1 MQVYLPMDTERKFD
15 VTIIENKTGKAAY
28 LKKIVRST
36 GLPLKKIFIAAS
48 MAVFRQKDIRPGRHL
63 CILYLPQLGR
73 EEQLAVQI
81 LLKTTGMPPLLIL
94 LEKISVTACKK
105 MMNAGVADILP
116 AKQLDALLLEK
127 AMRYALAMRHV
138 SDELK
143 WSNERYYLVGEAT
156 KDMVWDWDLLNNKV
170 FRSKEAWKNITG
182 SDSDYSYPDSWWNRV
197 HPQDKKRVA
206 AIVNQVLKNRDI
218 KNFEIKCRIIKDDGS
233 VAHTVDKGY
242 AIRNEKGEVIR
253 LAGVTQDISAKLE
266 LEKTLE
272 YERKKKQDEITA
284 AVITAQERE
293 REAIGK
299 ELHDNINQVLATTK
313 LYIEY
318 AMQNGDMR
326 DDFLENSK
334 KFIASAVE
342 EIRRLSRSLMPPSLG
357 QVGLAMA
364 LSDLT
369 DSIAVLKKFKIHN
382 DFKLLDEKKLNEDLR
397 LTIFRIVQE
406 QLTNII
412 KHAHAK
418 NVRIKIKTLK
428 KRLILEVEDDG
439 RGFNKKQVNAGL
451 GFKNISSRAQL
462 HKGRLQLVTAKNKGC
477 RIKLEF
483 DL

>member
-1 MQVYLPMDTERKFD
+1 MQVFLPMDIERKLD
-15 VTIIENKTGKAAY
+15 ITIIENKTDKGAY

-36 GLPLKKIFIAAS
+36 GLPLKKIFTVAS
-48 MAVFRQKDIRPGRHL
+48 ITAFRQKEVRAGQHL
-63 CILYLPQLGR
+63 CILYFSRLGR
-73 EEQLAVQI
+73 EEQQAVLN
-81 LLKTTGMPPLLIL
+81 LLKTPGMPPLIII
-94 LEKISVTACKK
+94 LEKFSVPACKK
-105 MMNAGVADILP
+105 MMNAGVADIIP
-116 AKQLDALLLEK
+116 AEQVDNKLLEK
-127 AMRYALAMRHV
+127 GMRYALAIRSI

-143 WSNERYYLVGEAT
+143 LSNERYYLVGEAT
-156 KDMVWDWDLLNNKV
+156 KDMIWDWDLLNNKV
-170 FRSKEAWKNITG
+170 FRAKEAWQNITG
-182 SDSDYSYPDSWWNRV
+182 NSTDHFYPDSWWNRV

-206 AIVNQVLKNRDI
+206 AIVNGILKNREVN
-218 KNFEIKCRIIKDDGS
+218 NFEIECRIIKDDGS
-233 VAHTVDKGY
+233 VAYTIDKGCV
-242 AIRNEKGEVIR
+242 IRNEKGEVIR
-253 LAGVTQDISAKLE
+253 MAGVTQDISAKLE
-266 LEKTLE
+266 LEKTLD

-284 AVITAQERE
+284 AVIAAQERE

-334 KFIASAVE
+334 KFIVSAVE

-364 LSDLT
+364 LTDLT
-369 DSIAVLKKFKIHN
+369 DSIAVLKKFQIHN
-382 DFKLLDEKKLNEDLR
+382 DFKQMDENKLSDDLR

-412 KHAHAK
+412 KHSHAK

-439 RGFNKKQVNAGL
+439 RGFNKKQVSAGL

>member
-1 MQVYLPMDTERKFD
+1 MNTEKKID
-15 VTIIENKTGKAAY
+15 VTIIENKTGKGAY

-36 GLPLKKIFIAAS
+36 GLPLKKIFICAAPS
-48 MAVFRQKDIRPGRHL
+48 AFRLKDSRPGRNI
-63 CILYLPQLGR
+63 CILYLQRMGR
-73 EEQLAVQI
+73 EEQQAVQN
-81 LLKTTGMPPLLIL
+81 LLKTAGMPPLIIL
-94 LEKISVTACKK
+94 LEKLSVPACKK
-105 MMNAGVADILP
+105 MMDAGVADIIP
-116 AKQLDALLLEK
+116 AEQLDGKLLER
-127 AMRYALAMRHV
+127 AMRYALEIRSV
-138 SDELK
+138 SNELK

-156 KDMVWDWDLLNNKV
+156 KDMVWDWDLLNSKV
-170 FRSKEAWKNITG
+170 FRSKEAWQNITG
-182 SDSDYSYPDSWWNRV
+182 NATDYSYPDSWWNRV
-197 HPQDKKRVA
+197 HPQDKKRVV
-206 AIVNQVLKNRDI
+206 AIVNKILKDRNI
-218 KNFEIKCRIIKDDGS
+218 KNFEIKCRIIKDDGA
-233 VAHTVDKGY
+233 VAHTIDKGY

-272 YERKKKQDEITA
+272 YERKKRQDEITA
-284 AVITAQERE
+284 AVIAAQERE

-334 KFIASAVE
+334 KFISSAVE

-364 LSDLT
+364 LTDLT
-369 DSIAVLKKFKIHN
+369 DSIAILKRFRIHN
-382 DFKLLDEKKLNEDLR
+382 DFKLLDEKKLNDDLR

-439 RGFNKKQVNAGL
+439 RGFNKKQVSAGL

-462 HKGRLQLVTAKNKGC
+462 HKGSLQLVTAKNKGC